1 MNCRKKSHNH
11 SLGMIMG
18 AGVAIALGIMIAA
31 NIKDIVRYIKISS
44 M

>member
-11 SLGMIMG
+11 SLSMIMG
-18 AGVAIALGIMIAA
+18 GVAIALGIMIAA
-31 NIKDIVRYIKISS
+31 NIKDIVRYIKISI